1 MADSCKLKAKIDKQS
16 GKVGIVHA
24 PPGIDL
30 NETASIVN
38 ADTKTYFRV
47 DWEGDIQGILSSC
60 GTIGSCVETED
71 EACICEV
78 SVVEEQVFVGSLLP
92 SPNDV
97 FLDLRIGAFEQH
109 GSSIAASADGIDAY
123 NLADN
128 GQLQGESVF
137 EVVDSHGRR
146 HLRKNLK
153 SNVVIAGT
161 EVSFRNPV
169 HFISLSDPEPRD
181 AFYESDATLDHY
193 IYHPNTAPFLALRF
207 AQRFGNSN
215 PSPRYV
221 EAIATA
227 FITGSYTFKDETGES
242 LNFGS
247 GKYGDLAS
255 TFACVLLDREARDV
269 ILDKDPA
276 HGSLKEPLLKVIGL
290 MRALRFQSN
299 EEHPWL
305 QFDSKFGD
313 RIGQMAHEIPSV
325 FSFFL
330 PDYQASGKSVSGEA
344 LRTRGSKLTRGFSF
358 GRACCTRL
366 PCRSRGAGADW
377 PKGHKQSKWDL
388 LIDQIRSKCMPRGI
402 CGCRRSCGTE

>member
-1 MADSCKLKAKIDKQS
+1 MRCYGNEYFWTADSCKLKAKIDKQS
-16 GKVGIVHA
+16 GKVGIVHE
-24 PPGIDL
+24 PPGMDL
-30 NETASIVN
+30 NKTASTVN
-38 ADTKTYFRV
+38 ADTKTFFRV
-47 DWEGDIQGILSSC
+47 DWEGDFQGILSAC
-60 GTIGSCVETED
+60 ATIGSCVETED
-71 EACICEV
+71 EACLCEV
-78 SVVEEQVFVGSLLP
+78 SVVEEQVFYGNTLP
-92 SPNDV
+92 SPHDV
-97 FLDLRIGAFEQH
+97 LEVLRIGAFEQH
-109 GSSIAASADGIDAY
+109 GSAVAASADGIDAY
-123 NLADN
+123 NLADD
-128 GQLQGESVF
+128 GQLLGESVF

-153 SNVVIAGT
+153 SNVVIDGT

-169 HFISLSDPEPRD
+169 HFVSLSDPEPRD
-181 AFYESDATLDHY
+181 AHYETDATLDHY
-193 IYHPNTAPFLALRF
+193 IYHPNTAPFLAFRF

-227 FITGSYTFKDETGES
+227 FITGSYTFKDENGET

-269 ILDKDPA
+269 VLDNDPA

-305 QFDSKFGD
+305 QFDSTFGA
-313 RIGQMAHEIPSV
+313 RIGQMAHEIPGV

-330 PDYQASGKSVSGEA
+330 PEYQSSGKLIS
-344 LRTRGSKLTRGFSF
+344 RRG
-358 GRACCTRL
+358 
-366 PCRSRGAGADW
+366 
-377 PKGHKQSKWDL
+377 H
-388 LIDQIRSKCMPRGI
+388 
-402 CGCRRSCGTE
+402 